1 MRFLLI
7 CFFVFNVHSKTFFT
21 PGLQCER
28 EIVKSIL
35 KTKHMLDIAI
45 YSITNEAITD
55 AIIEAHKKGV
65 KVRVLTDYVQARGKY
80 SKALYLKQNGVN
92 IRLNSK
98 HKIEHNKFAIF
109 DKKIVETG
117 SYNYTYNATKNNS
130 ENCTF
135 LKQKTD
141 IQKYQRRFNWLWKE
155 NTAEKSE
162 ERFEKMRE
170 Y

>member
-7 CFFVFNVHSKTFFT
+7 CVFFFNVSAKTFFT
-21 PGLQCER
+21 PSLECER
-28 EIVKSIL
+28 EIIKSIL
-35 KTKHMLDIAI
+35 KTKHTLDIAI
-45 YSITNEAITD
+45 YSITNEQIVE
-55 AIIEAHKKGV
+55 AIIEANNRGV
-65 KVRVLTDYVQARGKY
+65 KVRILTDYVQAKGKH
-80 SKALYLKQNGVN
+80 SKALYLKQSGVK

-117 SYNYTYNATKNNS
+117 SYNYTHNATKNNS

-155 NTAEKSE
+155 NSVEKSE
-162 ERFEKMRE
+162 KRFEKMRV
-170 Y
+170 